1 MIKKVLIIL
10 TISGLLSSCATYKP
24 NNVND
29 LCSILSDEDWYQ
41 SALDSQDEWG
51 TPLHVQ
57 LAIMHQESKFNRTIR
72 PDMEWFLGFIPTGRP
87 SDAYGYAQALE
98 STWETYI
105 KSTGNWNAKRD
116 EFDDAIHFIGWY
128 TYHTHKKLGVSKWDA
143 KAQYLAYH
151 EGWGGYK
158 RGTYRSK
165 PWLVKVSDK
174 VKRRSL
180 DYARQYKRCRPQ
192 LDDNLRGWF

>member
-1 MIKKVLIIL
+1 MLIIL
-10 TISGLLSSCATYKP
+10 TVALLLSSCATYKP
-24 NNVND
+24 RNTDN
-29 LCSILSDEDWYQ
+29 LCDILSEDDWYEA
-41 SALDSQDEWG
+41 ALDSQNKWG

-57 LAIMHQESKFNRTIR
+57 LAIMHQESNFNRTIR

-98 STWETYI
+98 ITWETYI
-105 KSTGNWNAKRD
+105 KSTKNWNAKRD
-116 EFDDAIHFIGWY
+116 EFDDAIDFIGWY
-128 TYHTHKKLGVSKWDA
+128 TSNSHKKLGISKWDG

-165 PWLVKVSDK
+165 PWLLKVSDK

-180 DYARQYKRCRPQ
+180 EYAKQYKRCRAQ
-192 LDDNLRGWF
+192 LDDNISGWF